1 MKCDYCINRIVKDGK
16 TTCRVL
22 GTWVDSVANGIDLGS
37 KLLKCAYQEMEK
49 ETMEKETKVEIKKEP
64 AKQYPQKGNKTKKT
78 KKGNKEE
85 VK

>member
-16 TTCRVL
+16 TICRVL
-22 GTWVDSVANGIDLGS
+22 DTWADSVANGIDLGS
-37 KLLKCAYQEMEK
+37 KLLKCAYQE
-49 ETMEKETKVEIKKEP
+49 MEKETKVEIKKEP